1 MGKQNNIL
9 EFGIK
14 RENEERR
21 DGGFGVIFD
30 PETQL
35 YAVGKNI
42 GDGNLRFFGGG
53 IDPEEG
59 IEEGVLREVTEESG
73 LHDFSY
79 IEKIGKVLAHY
90 HNKPKNI
97 NRVTEAV
104 CLLVILK
111 STNLIDTKLEEHE
124 KFALEWA
131 TVDKIFSDLKSRN
144 QEKDYDH
151 WIYFLEKSVKR
162 IKELGFV

>member
-1 MGKQNNIL
+1 MREEVL
-9 EFGIK
+9 EFGTK

-21 DGGFGVIFD
+21 DGGFGIIFN
-30 PETQL
+30 PKTQL
-35 YAVGKNI
+35 YAVGENI

-53 IDPEEG
+53 VDSQEDIEEG
-59 IEEGVLREVTEESG
+59 ILREIIEESG
-73 LHDFSY
+73 LHDFLY

-97 NRVTEAV
+97 DRITEAT
-104 CLLVILK
+104 CLLIILK
-111 STNLIDTKLEEHE
+111 SANLMNTKLEEHE
-124 KFALEWA
+124 KFTLEWVRA
-131 TVDKIFSDLKSRN
+131 NKIFFDLRSRN
-144 QEKDYDH
+144 QDKDYDH